1 MAWLNCPANK
11 AVISKVLFMAF
22 ADDIYI
28 NPIGIAAYAEN
39 LSNLTHLASLKLQI
53 FQKK

>member
-22 ADDIYI
+22 AD
-28 NPIGIAAYAEN
+28 N
-39 LSNLTHLASLKLQI
+39 I
-53 FQKK
+53 FKIL

>member
-22 ADDIYI
+22 VD
-28 NPIGIAAYAEN
+28 N
-39 LSNLTHLASLKLQI
+39 LSKIL
-53 FQKK
+53 

>member
-1 MAWLNCPANK
+1 MTWLNCPANK

-22 ADDIYI
+22 VDDNYV
-28 NPIGIAAYAEN
+28 NPMGIVVYAEN